1 MSRKAGDVVQYITQ
15 VTASLA
21 VAFYFQWK
29 IAAVLL
35 VSFPLLGAAGTYMIN
50 SITAA
55 QNQTLGQYAEA
66 GGIAS
71 ISFSGIRTVTALNLQ
86 PHFITQYRKKIIQA
100 MNVGLLKGLN
110 VGLGN
115 GMMFGVYFL
124 IYALGFW
131 YGAELVSSD
140 LDGNCNGKCI
150 TGGTVITVF
159 FCMTMAA
166 EALGQIAPPLIA
178 FSTARVAIK
187 EVLNTIK
194 DESVSNAQSVASN
207 QTKSNN
213 TLVAPFS
220 GNIMVK
226 GVNFAYPTRPDIFV
240 CQDFDL
246 NIQAGETVALV
257 GPSGSGKSTIINLL
271 LRFYDPLSGQI
282 LIDQKNILD
291 MSKEDLRSQI
301 G

>member
-1 MSRKAGDVVQYITQ
+1 MQYVTQ

-50 SITAA
+50 SITEA

-71 ISFSGIRTVTALNLQ
+71 ISFSAIRTVTALNLQ
-86 PHFITQYRKKIIQA
+86 PHFITEYRKKLIQA

-131 YGAELVSSD
+131 YGAELVSTD
-140 LDGNCNGKCI
+140 LDGNNCDGKCV

-178 FSTARVAIK
+178 FSSARVAIK
-187 EVLNTIK
+187 EVLNTIQEDISDK
-194 DESVSNAQSVASN
+194 KVDQPKPDTHAR
-207 QTKSNN
+207 TKHL
-213 TLVAPFS
+213 T
-220 GNIMVK
+220 GNISVQN
-226 GVNFAYPTRPDIFV
+226 VNFAYPTRPDIFV
-240 CQDFDL
+240 CADFNLD
-246 NIQAGETVALV
+246 IQAGETVALV

-271 LRFYDPLSGQI
+271 LRFYEPLSGHV
-282 LIDQKNILD
+282 LLDQTDINLLHKD
-291 MSKEDLRSQI
+291 ELRAKI

>member
-1 MSRKAGDVVQYITQ
+1 MIQYITQ
-15 VTASLA
+15 ITACLIVS
-21 VAFYFQWK
+21 FYFQWK
-29 IAAVLL
+29 LACVML

-55 QNQTLGQYAEA
+55 QNESVGQYAEA

-71 ISFSGIRTVTALNLQ
+71 LSFSAIRTVTALNLQ
-86 PHFITQYRKKIIQA
+86 PHFITQYRKKLIKA

-140 LDGNCNGKCI
+140 LDGDCDGECV

-159 FCMTMAA
+159 FAMTLAA

-178 FSTARVAIK
+178 FSTARVGIK
-187 EVLNTIK
+187 EVVNTIEETK
-194 DESVSNAQSVASN
+194 KNSTAVKVSS
-207 QTKSNN
+207 T
-213 TLVAPFS
+213 APPHLS
-220 GNIMVK
+220 GNISVK
-226 GVNFAYPTRPDIFV
+226 DVNFAYPTRPDIFV
-240 CQDFDL
+240 CSDFNL
-246 NIQAGETVALV
+246 EINAGETIALV

-271 LRFYDPLSGQI
+271 LRFYDPLSGKI
-282 LIDQKNILD
+282 LLDNIDINTFT
-291 MSKEDLRSQI
+291 KETLRDQI